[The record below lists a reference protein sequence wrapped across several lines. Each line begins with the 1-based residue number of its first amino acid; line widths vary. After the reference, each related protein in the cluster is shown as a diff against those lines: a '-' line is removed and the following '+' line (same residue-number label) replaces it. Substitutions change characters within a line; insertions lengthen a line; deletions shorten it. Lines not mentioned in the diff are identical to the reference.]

1 MMVIVAIHHIVRY
14 QHVKLRS
21 KILISLHDVHI
32 SNILADVHIS
42 NILASVAFLYMAS
55 IHISLDDAG
64 MA

>member
-14 QHVKLRS
+14 QHVNLRS

-32 SNILADVHIS
+32 SNILA
-42 NILASVAFLYMAS
+42 SVAFLYMAS
-55 IHISLDDAG
+55 VYISLDDAG